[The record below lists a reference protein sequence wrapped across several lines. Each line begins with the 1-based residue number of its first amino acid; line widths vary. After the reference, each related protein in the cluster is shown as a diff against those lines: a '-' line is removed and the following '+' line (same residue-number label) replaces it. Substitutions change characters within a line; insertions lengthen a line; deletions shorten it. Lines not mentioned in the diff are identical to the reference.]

1 MKTTTSTSPAPA
13 AAAAAPRLDARE
25 IEMIILALRFWRAQR
40 GSGVTRRTDS
50 SFVAPDAVDFL
61 IAKLRSQPLASV
73 EAGRRARRAAAVSAA
88 TDVSAG

>member
-1 MKTTTSTSPAPA
+1 MKTTTSTSPVPA

-61 IAKLRSQPLASV
+61 IAKLQSQPLASV
-73 EAGRRARRAAAVSAA
+73 EPGRPGRAALTKAA
-88 TDVSAG
+88 SDVLPR